1 MAPHKNAT
9 TMAPHENTT
18 TLIDACPACGRA
30 EALLAL
36 GARYDRPH
44 RWRPWIT
51 ARTDLYLCD
60 RCDAIVTVAATT
72 TATAD
77 AHAIPVSP
85 DQVTLWPAHAPC
97 GV

>member
-1 MAPHKNAT
+1 MAPHKN
-9 TMAPHENTT
+9 TT
-18 TLIDACPACGRA
+18 TLIETCPACGCA
-30 EALLAL
+30 EPLLAL

-72 TATAD
+72 TATIET
-77 AHAIPVSP
+77 HAIPASG
-85 DQVTLWPAHAPC
+85 DHITLQPVPAP
-97 GV
+97 VM